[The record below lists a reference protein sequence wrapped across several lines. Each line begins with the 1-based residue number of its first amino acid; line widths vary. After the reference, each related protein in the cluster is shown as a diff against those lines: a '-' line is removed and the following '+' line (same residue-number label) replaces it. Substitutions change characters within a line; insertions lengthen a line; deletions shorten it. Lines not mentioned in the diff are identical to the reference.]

1 MSKVAIRIG
10 INCPSG
16 SNYIRWRGSTTVEVS
31 EEYASAFVQD
41 VLHYAKTIVPDW
53 IIEEEE

>member
-10 INCPSG
+10 MNCPSG
-16 SNYIRWRGSTTVEVS
+16 SNYIEWRGSTTVEVS
-31 EEYASAFVQD
+31 EECASAFVQD
-41 VLHYAKTIVPDW
+41 VLHYAKRIAPGW